1 MNDESTKVGF
11 LGDVNI
17 YMDGVCITRNE
28 WMSKALHIFNIE
40 NSTDFCFIANF
51 TDSYGVRS
59 QASEEQKDK
68 IPTTHRSGN
77 TEGKSPK

>member
-17 YMDGVCITRNE
+17 YMDGVCITRK
-28 WMSKALHIFNIE
+28 MSKALHIFNIE